1 MPTMIEAYIFD
12 LDGTIYT
19 EKHALPG
26 AIELVS
32 RLRQLGKKTLFVSNK
47 PLEPRQAY
55 AEKLTRLGIPTS
67 TQDVL
72 NSAYI
77 LGRYLSTNFPGLNL
91 YVIGEESLRQELR
104 SYGLSVVD
112 ELWDQDPT
120 QVLDTSSIDAIVVA
134 FDRTLSYRK
143 LNTAYQA
150 LSRGARFF
158 ATNADKA
165 CPMPVGKIPD
175 AGATLA
181 ALEYLSGRKVEL
193 VAGKPSPLIIQA
205 ALALL
210 SLPASSCLLV
220 GDRLETDIRMGI
232 DAGMK
237 TALVLTG
244 VSSRLD
250 LGETDLQPDLVLND
264 LSEMLEH
271 VQ

>member
-1 MPTMIEAYIFD
+1 MLTMIKAYIFD

-19 EKHALPG
+19 GEHALPG
-26 AIELVS
+26 AVELLS
-32 RLRQLGKKTLFVSNK
+32 RLRQLGRKTLFISNK
-47 PLEPRQAY
+47 PTEPRHAY

-67 TQDVL
+67 TEDVL

-77 LGRYLSTNFPGLNL
+77 LGCYLSKDLPGLNL
-91 YVIGEESLRQELR
+91 YVIGEESLRHELR
-104 SYGLSVVD
+104 SYGLRVVD

-120 QVLDTSSIDAIVVA
+120 QVLDTGSIDAVVVA
-134 FDRTLSYRK
+134 FDRTLNYRK
-143 LNTAYQA
+143 INTAYQA
-150 LSRGARFF
+150 LSRGARFV
-158 ATNADKA
+158 ATNADKT
-165 CPMPVGKIPD
+165 CPMPEGKIPD

-193 VAGKPSPLIIQA
+193 VAGKPSPLIIHA
-205 ALALL
+205 ALDLL

-250 LGETDLQPDLVLND
+250 LAETHHKPDLVLND
-264 LSEMLEH
+264 LTEMLKSI
-271 VQ
+271 Q